1 MVSPVDSASA
11 ASVRARAIGMLLVA
25 NLLWGL
31 SFPLVK
37 ATGLLHATLV
47 PDGGS
52 WFAAVYTVAP
62 RFLLAT
68 LVLLAFRP
76 AVLRGA
82 TASEWRQGLILG
94 LSGAAGMLSKND
106 ALQYTAASTSAFL
119 TQFYALLIPAWLAWR
134 VRRLPVP
141 PVWLACGLVLA
152 GVAVLSGFHP
162 FAAGESPLRFG
173 RGEAETLLCSVFF
186 MVQIFALERAE
197 FAGNRTLPITFV
209 MFATEAV
216 LFAGLAF
223 ATAPDVAALVRPW
236 QSPAWLGL
244 TAALTVFCTLGAFG
258 LMTAFQPRITAT
270 EAGLL
275 YCLEPV
281 FAAAL
286 ALFLPGWLSVW
297 TGISYA
303 NETLTAGLLAGGAL
317 ITAANVLLQLRPTR

>member
-1 MVSPVDSASA
+1 MFSPAP
-11 ASVRARAIGMLLVA
+11 SVRARAIAMLLLA

-37 ATGLLHATLV
+37 VTGLLQAELLPGAGPWV
-47 PDGGS
+47 L
-52 WFAAVYTVAP
+52 AVCTVAP

-68 LVLLAFRP
+68 LLLLAFRP
-76 AVLRGA
+76 GVLRGA
-82 TASEWRQGLILG
+82 TAAEWRQGLILG
-94 LSGAAGMLSKND
+94 LSGAAGMLLQTD

-119 TQFYALLIPAWLAWR
+119 TQFYAVLIPAWIAWR
-134 VRRLPVP
+134 VRCLPAP
-141 PVWLACGLVLA
+141 LVWLAGGLVLA
-152 GVAVLSGFHP
+152 GVAVLGGFHP
-162 FAAGESPLRFG
+162 FAPNEIPLHFG

-186 MVQIFALERAE
+186 MVQILTLERAE

-216 LFAGLAF
+216 VFAALAF
-223 ATAPDVAALVRPW
+223 ALAPEAAALLRPW

-258 LMTAFQPRITAT
+258 LMTAFQPRISAT

-275 YCLEPV
+275 YCVEPV
-281 FAAAL
+281 FAAGL
-286 ALFLPGWLSVW
+286 ALFLPGWLSAW

-303 NETLTAGLLAGGAL
+303 NETLTAGLLVGGAL

>member
-11 ASVRARAIGMLLVA
+11 ASVRARAIGMLLLA

-76 AVLRGA
+76 SVLRGA

-94 LSGAAGMLSKND
+94 LSGAAGMLLQND

-134 VRRLPVP
+134 VRRLPAP

-216 LFAGLAF
+216 LFAVLAF
-223 ATAPDVAALVRPW
+223 ATAPDFAALVRPW

-275 YCLEPV
+275 YCVEPV

-286 ALFLPGWLSVW
+286 ALFLPGWLSAW

>member
-1 MVSPVDSASA
+1 
-11 ASVRARAIGMLLVA
+11 MLLLA

-76 AVLRGA
+76 SVLRGA

-94 LSGAAGMLSKND
+94 LSGAAGMLLQND

-134 VRRLPVP
+134 VRRLPAP

-209 MFATEAV
+209 MFAMANSGLPGTSGFVGEFMVILAAFQQSPWIAAV
-216 LFAGLAF
+216 AAGAPFYTLAF
-223 ATAPDVAALVRPW
+223 IHRQTWWALPGVAVVLV
-236 QSPAWLGL
+236 AWLGA
-244 TAALTVFCTLGAFG
+244 TASARR
-258 LMTAFQPRITAT
+258 TASTH
-270 EAGLL
+270 
-275 YCLEPV
+275 
-281 FAAAL
+281 
-286 ALFLPGWLSVW
+286 
-297 TGISYA
+297 
-303 NETLTAGLLAGGAL
+303 
-317 ITAANVLLQLRPTR
+317 

>member
-11 ASVRARAIGMLLVA
+11 ASVRARAIGMLLLA

-68 LVLLAFRP
+68 LLLLAFRP

-94 LSGAAGMLSKND
+94 LSGAAGMLLQND

>member
-1 MVSPVDSASA
+1 MVSPDP
-11 ASVRARAIGMLLVA
+11 SVRARAIAMLLLA

-37 ATGLLHATLV
+37 ATGLLQAELLA
-47 PDGGS
+47 GS
-52 WFAAVYTVAP
+52 GPWFLAVCTVAP

-68 LVLLAFRP
+68 LVLFAFRP
-76 AVLRGA
+76 GVLRSA
-82 TASEWRQGLILG
+82 TAAEWRQGLILG
-94 LSGAAGMLSKND
+94 LSGAAGMLLQTD

-134 VRRLPVP
+134 VRRLPAP
-141 PVWLACGLVLA
+141 PVWLACSLVLA

-162 FAAGESPLRFG
+162 FAPGAVPLRFG
-173 RGEAETLLCSVFF
+173 RGEAETLLCSGFF
-186 MVQIFALERAE
+186 MVQILALERAE

-216 LFAGLAF
+216 VFVALAF
-223 ATAPDVAALVRPW
+223 ALSPDAALLLRPW

-275 YCLEPV
+275 YCVEPV

-286 ALFLPGWLSVW
+286 ALFLPGWLSAW
-297 TGISYA
+297 TGISYPD
-303 NETLTAGLLAGGAL
+303 ETLTVGLLVGGAL

>member
-1 MVSPVDSASA
+1 MVSPAS
-11 ASVRARAIGMLLVA
+11 SVRARAIAMLLLA

-37 ATGLLHATLV
+37 ATGLLQAELL
-47 PDGGS
+47 PGAGP
-52 WFAAVYTVAP
+52 WFLAVCTVAP

-76 AVLRGA
+76 GVLRGA
-82 TASEWRQGLILG
+82 TAAEWRQGLILG
-94 LSGAAGMLSKND
+94 LSGAAGMLLQTD

-119 TQFYALLIPAWLAWR
+119 TQFSAVLIPAWLAWR
-134 VRRLPVP
+134 VRRLPAP

-162 FAAGESPLRFG
+162 FAPGAVPLGFG

-186 MVQIFALERAE
+186 MVQILALERAE

-216 LFAGLAF
+216 VFAALAF
-223 ATAPDVAALVRPW
+223 ALAPDAALLLRPW

-275 YCLEPV
+275 YCVEPV

-286 ALFLPGWLSVW
+286 ALFLPGWLSAW

-303 NETLTAGLLAGGAL
+303 DETLTAGLLAGGAL

>member
-1 MVSPVDSASA
+1 MISSAP
-11 ASVRARAIGMLLVA
+11 SVRARAIVMLLLA

-37 ATGLLHATLV
+37 ATSQLQARLLPEAG
-47 PDGGS
+47 P
-52 WFAAVYTVAP
+52 WFLTVCTVAP
-62 RFLLAT
+62 RFLLAA

-76 AVLRGA
+76 GILRGA
-82 TASEWRQGLILG
+82 TAAEWRQGLILG
-94 LSGAAGMLSKND
+94 LSGAAGMLLQTD

-119 TQFYALLIPAWLAWR
+119 TQFYAVLIPAWLAWR
-134 VRRLPVP
+134 VRRLPAP
-141 PVWLACGLVLA
+141 PVWLACGLVLT
-152 GVAVLSGFHP
+152 GVAVLGGVHP
-162 FAAGESPLRFG
+162 FAPGEIPLRFG
-173 RGEAETLLCSVFF
+173 RGEAETLLCSAFF
-186 MVQIFALERAE
+186 MIQILALERAE

-216 LFAGLAF
+216 VFAALAL
-223 ATAPDVAALVRPW
+223 ALAPDAAALVRPW

-258 LMTAFQPRITAT
+258 LMTTFQPRITAT

-275 YCLEPV
+275 YCVEPV

-286 ALFLPGWLSVW
+286 ALFLPGLLSAW
-297 TGISYA
+297 TGIAYA
-303 NETLTAGLLAGGAL
+303 DEQLTYGLLAGGAL

>member
-94 LSGAAGMLSKND
+94 LSGAAGMLLQND